1 MHYGLFALG
10 DVLGGGSESPQFLL
24 ARRATF
30 LYPRGMCL
38 RISGIWAKGL
48 TLAVAMNCA
57 SAWAQ
62 TAGSTSAFSSG
73 DGGDGAE
80 GRCLTGSVSAK
91 SSGAV
96 DRYAAEP
103 TVIERNDREVS
114 VAADGSGSEQQTIVI
129 RVQTE
134 AAVKELGV
142 VSFTFASASQ
152 HVDIDY
158 VRVRHPDGSIVD
170 TPVSDALE
178 MPTEIMRQ
186 APFYSDLKQKQIP
199 VRGLRPGDRLEW
211 SVRLV
216 RSKAEAPGRFW
227 GISAFTGKERVALAE
242 SFTLRLPGSIPSTVW
257 SPKLAAKMTEEG
269 RERVYRWT
277 SSQLEPTAGPDAE
290 ARNEAEK
297 KLVLSSDEVTDRTE
311 GELPLIAWTNFPDWS
326 SVGAWY
332 RELAKDRIAP
342 DAAIKAKASELTA
355 GKVSDEEED
364 SCHLWLRFRR
374 NPLHRCR
381 AWTGSLPTSPR
392 L

>member
-1 MHYGLFALG
+1 MGQKA
-10 DVLGGGSESPQFLL
+10 D
-24 ARRATF
+24 
-30 LYPRGMCL
+30 
-38 RISGIWAKGL
+38 GL
-48 TLAVAMNCA
+48 T
-57 SAWAQ
+57 
-62 TAGSTSAFSSG
+62 
-73 DGGDGAE
+73 D
-80 GRCLTGSVSAK
+80 SVSAK

-114 VAADGSGSEQQTIVI
+114 VAADGNGSEQQTIVI

-211 SVRLV
+211 SIRLV

-355 GKVSDEEED
+355 GKMSDEEKIRAIYGYVSAEIRYIGVALGQGRYQP
-364 SCHLWLRFRR
+364 HLASEVLGNQYGDCKDKATLLASLLAAAGYKADTVLIGPGIRF
-374 NPLHRCR
+374 NEAVPSPAAFNHAITVVSLGV
-381 AWTGSLPTSPR
+381 GSPYHPHPPADDLA
-392 L
+392 